1 MGEGAWNLVLLK
13 RMDQSALNELKVRL
27 EQKQAEL
34 ERELA
39 EIGRKKPAGTVGAAA
54 GGYEASYPQFEG
66 EAAGQVD
73 EDAEQDESEEY
84 TNRLA
89 VEYALEKDLAEIKA
103 ALDRIARDAYGACMQ
118 CGEPISSER
127 LRAFPEAATCGK
139 H

>member
-1 MGEGAWNLVLLK
+1 
-13 RMDQSALNELKVRL
+13 MDPQILNELKVRL

-34 ERELA
+34 ERELS
-39 EIGRKKPAGTVGAAA
+39 EIAHKRTSADPSAPGVPSGD
-54 GGYEASYPQFEG
+54 YEVRYPEFE
-66 EAAGQVD
+66 AKDSGQVD

-89 VEYALEKDLAEIKA
+89 VEYALEKDLVEIRA

-127 LRAFPEAATCGK
+127 LRAYPEAATCGK